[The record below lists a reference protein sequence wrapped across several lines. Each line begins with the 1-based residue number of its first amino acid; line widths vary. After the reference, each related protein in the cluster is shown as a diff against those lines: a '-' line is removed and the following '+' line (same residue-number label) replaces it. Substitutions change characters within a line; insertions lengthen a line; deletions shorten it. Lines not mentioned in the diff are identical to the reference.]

1 MILPVPPNYQQLTG
15 LLDSSSVLPEESLQ
29 GYSIDGVAPKAVVRP
44 QHRQEI
50 VDVIKWAAAEGAAVF
65 PWGGGTQVCLGG
77 VPDRVD
83 LVMDLSRY
91 NRVIDYQ
98 PADLT
103 ASVEAGISLDSLQRE
118 LAQGGKF
125 LAIEAPMSARATV
138 GGILAS
144 NASGP
149 LRFGYGLPRDWLIG
163 IGVVNARGVE
173 TKAGGKVV
181 KNVTGYDLGKLY
193 TGSMGTLGII
203 TEATFK
209 LIPLP
214 VAYSALAAVFPSMEA
229 AVDAGS
235 QLLKQV
241 YAPHGLQ
248 VVDSSVAQ
256 RLDFPAPVGVQGPE
270 TPIGG
275 TSSISQEAVM
285 LAFFSGRVRAVRR
298 KLDEASRLLRS
309 EGAARVEEMSGPQ
322 TSGLLGRSADV
333 GWNTED
339 PPFLGIKVSV
349 SPSDVGRVVGWFDQ
363 SASGGRYD
371 QISMGPADL
380 PPEVIVDPGFGSV
393 RFLWWSGAP
402 HEGQGSAVALSSDQ
416 GWLGRFD
423 EPHLV
428 DLVGII
434 QALTRELGGS
444 VVVDHASPSLKS
456 QIQVWGDAPAGLEI
470 MRNIK
475 QKFDPAGILNPG
487 RFLGGI

>member
-1 MILPVPPNYQQLTG
+1 MPPNYQQLTG
-15 LLDSSSVLPEESLQ
+15 LTDSGSVLPVDSLE
-29 GYSIDGVAPKAVVRP
+29 GYSIDRVAPKAVVRP

-50 VDVIKWAAAEGAAVF
+50 LDIIRWAASEGAAVF
-65 PWGGGTQVCLGG
+65 PWGGGTQVCMGG
-77 VPDRVD
+77 VPERVD
-83 LVMDLSRY
+83 LVIDLSRF
-91 NRVIDYQ
+91 NRVLDYQ

-103 ASVEAGISLDSLQRE
+103 ATVEAGISLDSLQRE

-125 LAIEAPMSARATV
+125 LAMEAPLSAKATV

-163 IGVVNARGVE
+163 IGVVNAQGTE

-203 TEATFK
+203 TEASFK

-214 VAYSALAAVFPSMEA
+214 VDSSALVAVFPSMA
-229 AVDAGS
+229 AGIDAGS

-256 RLDFPAPVGVQGPE
+256 RLDLPASVGVQGPE
-270 TPIGG
+270 TAFEGP
-275 TSSISQEAVM
+275 SSTTQEAIM
-285 LAFFSGRVRAVRR
+285 LAFFSGRAGAVRR
-298 KLDEASRLLRS
+298 KMNEASRLIRD
-309 EGAARVEEMSGPQ
+309 EGADRVEEISGPQ
-322 TSGLLGRSADV
+322 SSELLRRLADV
-333 GWNTED
+333 GWNVED
-339 PPFLGIKVSV
+339 PPFLGIKVNV
-349 SPSDVGRVVGWFDQ
+349 SPSVVGRVMGWFDQ
-363 SASGGRYD
+363 SSTGERYE
-371 QISMGPADL
+371 QISLGPADL
-380 PPEVIVDPGFGSV
+380 PPETVADPGFGSV

-402 HEGQGSAVALSSDQ
+402 HHGQGSAVALSSDQ

-428 DLVGII
+428 DLVGQV
-434 QALTRELGGS
+434 QALARDLGGS
-444 VVVDHASPSLKS
+444 VVVDHAPPSLKR
-456 QIQVWGDAPAGLEI
+456 QIAVWGDDPGGLEI

-487 RFLGGI
+487 RFVGGI

>member
-1 MILPVPPNYQQLTG
+1 MYSG
-15 LLDSSSVLPEESLQ
+15 SVLPEDSLE

-50 VDVIKWAAAEGAAVF
+50 VDVIRWAASEGAAVF
-65 PWGGGTQVCLGG
+65 PWGGGTQVCMGG
-77 VPDRVD
+77 LPERVD
-83 LVMDLSRY
+83 LVIDLSRY
-91 NRVIDYQ
+91 NRVLDYQ

-103 ASVEAGISLDSLQRE
+103 ATVESGISLDSLQRE

-125 LAIEAPMSARATV
+125 LAMEAPLPARATV

-163 IGVVNARGVE
+163 IGVVNAQGTE

-203 TEATFK
+203 MEATFK

-214 VAYSALAAVFPSMEA
+214 VDSSALVAVFPSMMA
-229 AVDAGS
+229 GVDAGS

-248 VVDSSVAQ
+248 VVDSPVAQ
-256 RLDFPAPVGVQGPE
+256 RLDLPAPVGVQGRE
-270 TPIGG
+270 TVFEGP
-275 TSSISQEAVM
+275 SSATQEAIM
-285 LAFFSGRVRAVRR
+285 LAFFSGRAGAVRR
-298 KLDEASRLLRS
+298 KMAEASRLIKG
-309 EGAARVEEMSGPQ
+309 EGAGRVEEMSGPQ
-322 TSGLLGRSADV
+322 SSGLLHRLADV
-333 GWNTED
+333 GWNGED
-339 PPFLGIKVSV
+339 PPFLGIKVNV
-349 SPSDVGRVVGWFDQ
+349 SPSVVGRVIGWFDQ
-363 SASGGRYD
+363 SSAGERHE
-371 QISMGPADL
+371 QISLGPTDL
-380 PPEVIVDPGFGSV
+380 PPETVADPGFGSV

-402 HEGQGSAVALSSDQ
+402 HQGQGSAVALSSEQ

-428 DLVGII
+428 DLVGRV
-434 QALTRELGGS
+434 QALARDLGGS
-444 VVVDHASPSLKS
+444 AVVDHAPPSLKR
-456 QIQVWGDAPAGLEI
+456 QISVWGDAPDGLQI

-475 QKFDPAGILNPG
+475 RKFDPPGILNPG
-487 RFLGGI
+487 RFVGGI

>member
-1 MILPVPPNYQQLTG
+1 VILPVPPNYQQLTG
-15 LLDSSSVLPEESLQ
+15 FLDRSSVLSEEILE
-29 GYSIDGVAPKAVVRP
+29 GYSIDGMAPKAVVRP

-83 LVMDLSRY
+83 LVLDLSRY

-103 ASVEAGISLDSLQRE
+103 ATVESGISLASLQQE
-118 LAQGGKF
+118 LAQGCKF
-125 LAIEAPMSARATV
+125 LAIEAPVSSKATV

-163 IGVVNARGVE
+163 IGVVNAQGVE

-214 VAYSALAAVFPSMEA
+214 VASSALAAVFPSMEA

-241 YAPHGLQ
+241 FAPHGLQ

-256 RLDFPAPVGVQGPE
+256 RLNLPAPVGVQGPD
-270 TPIGG
+270 TPFVGI
-275 TSSISQEAVM
+275 SSATQEAVM
-285 LAFFSGRVRAVRR
+285 LAFFSGRAAAVRR
-298 KLDEASRLLRS
+298 KLDEASRLIRS
-309 EGAARVEEMSGPQ
+309 EGAVRVEEISGPQ
-322 TSGLLGRSADV
+322 GSVLLGRIADV
-333 GWNTED
+333 GWDTED
-339 PPFLGIKVSV
+339 PPYIGIKVNV
-349 SPSDVGRVVGWFDQ
+349 SPSDVPRVVAWFDQ
-363 SASGGRYD
+363 SASGGRYE
-371 QISMGPADL
+371 QISLGPEDL
-380 PPEVIVDPGFGSV
+380 PPEIVVDSGFGTV

-402 HEGQGSAVALSSDQ
+402 HHGQGSAVALSSDQ

-423 EPHLV
+423 GPHLV
-428 DLVGII
+428 DLVVRI
-434 QALTRELGGS
+434 QALARESGGS
-444 VVVDHASPSLKS
+444 VVVDHAPPSLKR
-456 QIQVWGDAPAGLEI
+456 QIKVWGEPPDSLEI

-487 RFLGGI
+487 RFMGGI